1 MRYYVYLRRN
11 AKFADDENSS
21 RYSWATAKLQDSG
34 TADEQTVGAIDCD
47 AQDRARRRQLKIG
60 PLRPAAAQPDP
71 RTISA
76 AISDQPTTNNATA
89 DSRLRPRPVLLPGE
103 SLRVDAGPLASSLPG
118 RGKYDVK
125 YDVIHKTGSTQCYIA
140 TPPALDRATATSSMH
155 RKFSKV

>member
-21 RYSWATAKLQDSG
+21 RLSWATAKLQDCG
-34 TADEQTVGAIDCD
+34 TADEQTVGVIDGD
-47 AQDRARRRQLKIG
+47 AQDCACRRQLKIG

-76 AISDQPTTNNATA
+76 AFSDQPTTNNATV

-118 RGKYDVK
+118 RGKYDV
-125 YDVIHKTGSTQCYIA
+125 IRKTGSTQCYIA